1 MIVGNALHGVPWQ
14 WSAFDAVWNGT
25 ESVPYS
31 GRVREEIRTSLML
44 RIRIR
49 LRFSK
54 CGDLRL
60 ISHRDLVRAL
70 ERLFRRAGLPLGMS
84 EGFHPRPRMTFPSA
98 LAVGVAALDEV
109 MEVELSEELTAESV
123 LATLRQHAPPG
134 LEFRSAEVL
143 PPGARKARVD
153 RVRFEI
159 PVPAERHAALRERM
173 AQLLSETTHLSDRGV
188 DRSPIDLR
196 SYIEDLSLD
205 AGILRLDLRVAQE
218 GAARPRELLS
228 ALGLDDLEQNGFF
241 FTRTAVELQS

>member
-1 MIVGNALHGVPWQ
+1 MQ
-14 WSAFDAVWNGT
+14 
-25 ESVPYS
+25 
-31 GRVREEIRTSLML
+31 
-44 RIRIR
+44 RIRVR

-54 CGDLRL
+54 AGDLRL
-60 ISHRDLVRAL
+60 ISHRDLVRTL

-84 EGFHPRPRMTFPSA
+84 EGFHPRVRMMFPSA
-98 LAVGVAALDEV
+98 LAIGVAALDEV
-109 MEVELSEELTAESV
+109 MEFELSEELTAEAV
-123 LATLRQHAPPG
+123 LAALRRHAPPG
-134 LEFRSAEVL
+134 LEFHSAEVL
-143 PPGARKARVD
+143 PPGARKARVG

-173 AQLLSETTHLSDRGV
+173 AELLSETSHLSDRGV

-218 GAARPRELLS
+218 GAARPREVLS
-228 ALGLDDLEQNGFF
+228 ALGLDDLEQHGFF